1 MAPRN
6 PFRPTFGIVPEVVAG
21 RSGTVA
27 QVSLALD
34 EGARSPYRFTLIS
47 GARGS
52 GKTVLL
58 NLLEKEA
65 RARGWTPLRVTA
77 AGTML
82 GKLTQTDLP
91 KLLAEHSPN
100 AHRTQ
105 VTGGS
110 LPGLGSLSVTR
121 TQRYPY
127 QESIHSLLRE
137 AVTTLDARGG
147 GLFLSLDELQ
157 SASPEHLH
165 TLTDAIQDVVRDEL
179 PIALTVAGLPFEIAE
194 LLDHPGTTF
203 LRRAVPVPLTALPQA
218 EVEATL
224 RDTALRG
231 NKHFNDEA
239 ARTAAK
245 ATQGYPY
252 LVQLLGSVAWALADK
267 EITPATIDT
276 ALPLVIER
284 MGLQVHAPALRG
296 VPEREREYLLH
307 MAGGTRPM
315 PTGEIAAAMKI
326 PANQQSTY
334 RRRLIERGLIAPAG
348 YGRVDF
354 ALPYLEE
361 YLRGVEGD

>member
-21 RSGTVA
+21 RTSTVA

-34 EGARSPYRFTLIS
+34 EGPGSPYRFTLIS

-58 NLLEKEA
+58 NLLEKESCE
-65 RARGWTPLRVTA
+65 RGWTPLRVTA
-77 AGTML
+77 STAML
-82 GKLTQTDLP
+82 DKLLHTDLP
-91 KLLAEHSPN
+91 KLLAQAADSP
-100 AHRTQ
+100 HRTQ
-105 VTGGS
+105 ITGGS
-110 LPGLGSLSVTR
+110 LAGLGSVTVER
-121 TQRYPY
+121 TRRYPY
-127 QESIHSLLRE
+127 QESLHSLLRE
-137 AVTTLDARGG
+137 AVSLLDSRDG

-165 TLTDAIQDVVRDEL
+165 ILTDAIQDLVRDEL

-203 LRRAVPVPLTALPQA
+203 LRRAVPVPLTALSRD
-218 EVEATL
+218 EVERTL

-231 NKHFNDEA
+231 SKRFDNAA
-239 ARTAAK
+239 ARLAAE

-252 LVQLLGSVAWALADK
+252 LVQLLGSVAWALAGE
-267 EITPATIDT
+267 EITAETIDA
-276 ALPLVIER
+276 ALPLVKDR

-296 VPEREREYLLH
+296 IPERELEYLLR
-307 MAGGTRPM
+307 MTRGTRPM
-315 PTGEIAAAMKI
+315 PTGKIAETMGI

-354 ALPYLEE
+354 ALPYLGE
-361 YLRGVEGD
+361 YLRERRV